1 MLMKKSVAFL
11 FVFLLLTASQLFA
24 QYFPSEVWHDGKLT
38 LLSGDEIEGKI
49 KYSLESDLA
58 QVNVNNT
65 IQTYS
70 ARKILFFEIFDETTS
85 RYRQFYALPYDIRP
99 SYKVPML
106 FEVLYENTVTL
117 LCREAVVQENVPQY
131 NYYSYYYYGNRFAT
145 RYRLDYEY
153 FFLDK
158 EGGIVKYNQKKDELY
173 EILNTNASALEKYI
187 KENKLKPDRQRDL
200 VRITAY
206 YNSLINS

>member
-1 MLMKKSVAFL
+1 MCMKK
-11 FVFLLLTASQLFA
+11 LLVLCIAILLISTYKVFA
-24 QYFPSEVWHDGKLT
+24 QAFPSEVWHEGKLI
-38 LLSGDEIEGKI
+38 LLSGEEVKGKI
-49 KYSLESDLA
+49 KYSLEADLA
-58 QVNVNNT
+58 QVNVENT

-106 FEVLYENTVTL
+106 FEVLYENTITL
-117 LCREAVVQENVPQY
+117 LCREAVIQENVPQY

-153 FFLDK
+153 FFLDQ
-158 EGGIVKYNQKKDELY
+158 EGDIIKYNQKKENLY
-173 EILNTNASALEKYI
+173 EILTSQSNALEKYI
-187 KENKLKPDRQRDL
+187 KENKLKLDRQRDL

>member
-1 MLMKKSVAFL
+1 MKKSAT
-11 FVFLLLTASQLFA
+11 FLLVLMLLSVSQLFA
-24 QYFPSEVWHDGKLT
+24 QYFPSEVWHEGKLT
-38 LLSGDEIEGKI
+38 LLSGDEIKGKI
-49 KYSLESDLA
+49 KYNLETDLA
-58 QVNVNNT
+58 QVNIDNT

-117 LCREAVVQENVPQY
+117 LCREVVVQENVPQY
-131 NYYSYYYYGNRFAT
+131 SYYSYYNYGNRFAS

-158 EGGIVKYNQKKDELY
+158 EGGIVKYNQKKEGLY
-173 EILNTNASALEKYI
+173 EILHNNSSALEKYI
-187 KENKLKPDRQRDL
+187 KEHKLKPDRQRDL